1 MNEDQRE
8 KMRADLMD
16 DIIAAIDKQRVHIGI
31 GLCSSDVIGVLECAK
46 LDFHRGLHEGD

>member
-1 MNEDQRE
+1 MNVEQME
-8 KMRADLMD
+8 QMKSELMD

-46 LDFHRGLHEGD
+46 LDFHRGLHEDD